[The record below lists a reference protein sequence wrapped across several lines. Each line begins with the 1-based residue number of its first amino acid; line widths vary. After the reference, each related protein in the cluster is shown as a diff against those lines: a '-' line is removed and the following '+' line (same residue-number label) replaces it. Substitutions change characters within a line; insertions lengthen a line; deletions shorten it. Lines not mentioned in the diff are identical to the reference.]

1 MSEPWTVNIQNL
13 WKESPKPEE
22 VEVETKKPASGAS
35 APWLANIVNSWFP
48 NAQAPQ
54 KKVAP
59 AEETGDQF
67 DRVFNRLIQA
77 ESRGKHMSEGGTLT
91 TSPVGAQGITQ
102 LMPGTAKDP
111 GYGIEPVRDQS
122 EGEYLRVGRSYFKA
136 MLTNFDGDYEKALAA
151 YNAGSRNVRTAI
163 TKATKAG
170 DASKWRE
177 HLPRGKETN
186 PYIDKIMK
194 GM

>member
-22 VEVETKKPASGAS
+22 VEVGTKKPASGAS

-54 KKVAP
+54 KKVMP

-77 ESRGKHMSEGGTLT
+77 ESRGKHVGEGGTLT

-102 LMPGTAKDP
+102 LMPGTAKKP
-111 GYGIEPVRDQS
+111 GYGIEPVKDQS

>member
-22 VEVETKKPASGAS
+22 VEGETKKPASGAS

-77 ESRGKHMSEGGTLT
+77 ESRGKHVGEGGTLT

-102 LMPGTAKDP
+102 LMPKTAKDP

-170 DASKWRE
+170 DATKWRE

-186 PYIDKIMK
+186 PYIDKILK

>member
-1 MSEPWTVNIQNL
+1 MSEPWTVDIQNL
-13 WKESPKPEE
+13 WKESPKAADVPME
-22 VEVETKKPASGAS
+22 KPAKENT
-35 APWLANIVNSWFP
+35 PWLANIVNSWFP

-54 KKVAP
+54 KKVMP
-59 AEETGDQF
+59 VEEGGDQF

-77 ESRGKHMSEGGTLT
+77 ESRGKHMTEGGTLT

-111 GYGIEPVRDQS
+111 GYGIEPAKDQS

-170 DASKWRE
+170 DATKWRE
-177 HLPRGKETN
+177 HLPKGRETN

>member
-59 AEETGDQF
+59 TEETGDKF

-91 TSPVGAQGITQ
+91 TSSAGAQGITQ

-111 GYGIEPVRDQS
+111 GYGIEPVKDQS
-122 EGEYLRVGRSYFKA
+122 EGEYLRVGKSYFKA

-177 HLPRGKETN
+177 HLPKGKETN

>member
-13 WKESPKPEE
+13 WKESPKAADVQTE
-22 VEVETKKPASGAS
+22 KPAKENT
-35 APWLANIVNSWFP
+35 PWLANIVNSWFP

-59 AEETGDQF
+59 SEETGDQF

-77 ESRGKHMSEGGTLT
+77 ESRGKHVGEGGTLT

-102 LMPGTAKDP
+102 LMPKTAKDP
-111 GYGIEPVRDQS
+111 GYGIEPVKDQS

-177 HLPRGKETN
+177 HLPKGKETN

>member
-1 MSEPWTVNIQNL
+1 MSEPWTVDIQNL
-13 WKESPKPEE
+13 WKESPKATDVPME
-22 VEVETKKPASGAS
+22 KPAKENT
-35 APWLANIVNSWFP
+35 PWLANIVNSWFP
-48 NAQAPQ
+48 SAQAQQ
-54 KKVAP
+54 KKVMP
-59 AEETGDQF
+59 VEEGVSKF
-67 DRVFNRLIQA
+67 DTVFSRLVQA
-77 ESRGKHMSEGGTLT
+77 ESRGKHISEGGTLT

-102 LMPGTAKDP
+102 LMPGTAKKP
-111 GYGIEPVRDQS
+111 GYGIEPVKDQS

-170 DASKWRE
+170 DATKWRE

>member
-54 KKVAP
+54 KKVMP

-77 ESRGKHMSEGGTLT
+77 ESRGKHVGEGGTLT

-102 LMPGTAKDP
+102 LMPKTAKDP

-186 PYIDKIMK
+186 PYIDKILK

>member
-1 MSEPWTVNIQNL
+1 MSEPWTVDIQNL
-13 WKESPKPEE
+13 WKESPKATDVPME
-22 VEVETKKPASGAS
+22 KPAKENT
-35 APWLANIVNSWFP
+35 PWLANIVNSWFP

-54 KKVAP
+54 KKVMP
-59 AEETGDQF
+59 AEESGSQF

-77 ESRGKHMSEGGTLT
+77 ESRGKHVGEGGTLT

-102 LMPGTAKDP
+102 LMPKTAKDP
-111 GYGIEPVRDQS
+111 GYGIEPVKDQS

-136 MLTNFDGDYEKALAA
+136 MLTNFDGDYEKAIAA

-170 DASKWRE
+170 DATKWRE

>member
-1 MSEPWTVNIQNL
+1 MSEPWTVDIQNL
-13 WKESPKPEE
+13 WKESPKATDVPME
-22 VEVETKKPASGAS
+22 KPAKENT
-35 APWLANIVNSWFP
+35 PWLANIVNSWFP
-48 NAQAPQ
+48 SAQAQQ
-54 KKVAP
+54 KKVMP
-59 AEETGDQF
+59 VEEGVSKF
-67 DRVFNRLIQA
+67 DTVFSRLVQA
-77 ESRGKHMSEGGTLT
+77 ESRGKHISEGGTLT

-102 LMPGTAKDP
+102 LMPGTAKKP
-111 GYGIEPVRDQS
+111 GYGIEPVKDQS

>member
-54 KKVAP
+54 KKVMP

-77 ESRGKHMSEGGTLT
+77 ESRGKHVGEGGTLT

-102 LMPGTAKDP
+102 LMPKTAKDP

-170 DASKWRE
+170 DATKWRE